1 MIRKMPSSLSP
12 VASVLARIQS
22 VDAGRDDRRTT
33 EIRVR
38 GITPGV
44 LDPTS
49 ICRDDLDARAEI
61 IAARGHIFPNHRV
74 EATAG
79 RAVVRGL
86 ALEAAVPHPGRSGG
100 H

>member
-22 VDAGRDDRRTT
+22 VDAGTDYRRKT
-33 EIRVR
+33 EIRIR
-38 GITPGV
+38 AMTPRV

-49 ICRDDLDARAEI
+49 ICRDDVHGRAEI

-74 EATAG
+74 EATAVC
-79 RAVVRGL
+79 AVVPGL
-86 ALEAAVPHPGRSGG
+86 ALEAAVPHPGR
-100 H
+100 